1 MYVNIACIIMAS
13 GEGKRFG
20 GNKLLSPFRGEPL
33 YRRIIRTTSA
43 LPFSD
48 RLVVTRHM
56 EIAAWCR
63 ENGVRVLLHDL
74 PERNRAIRL
83 GLEALTV
90 QPGSAPAAGLSGTHS
105 ADAHSGTPSA
115 DACLFCPADQP
126 LVTEESLRRMLQVFG
141 DVSSTS
147 DVSGTSDAHGPSGI
161 SRIIRLSF
169 RGQAGAPV
177 LFPASLFPELMKLPP
192 ASGGKAVI
200 ARHPELVT
208 AVEAQFPEELSDVDT
223 PEDLRALEM
232 RSLETQ
238 ELEGWPTKNLSAE
251 AVLSPINHAA
261 PEASPAPA
269 EHAAPDTSS
278 AEDAFGLCK
287 TPAELEDLRFTLPG
301 RAFTFAVRTAGIL
314 IHEGRVLL
322 QKTIGENEYYLPGG
336 HVQPFEAT
344 EQTLVRELREELHSE
359 VEILDFAG
367 IGENFFPWEG
377 RTIQQLC
384 FYYRVRFRME
394 AQDTRAAVAAP
405 DTAPAQTCQDNAP
418 QTDLLPPKMPAA
430 PGIPTEGR
438 FEGFDTAETER
449 YHLEYVWVP
458 LPELEIPG
466 RIRLFPEKSRP
477 MITGNLPASIH
488 FIDTQ

>member
-1 MYVNIACIIMAS
+1 MNIDCIIMAS

-20 GNKLLSPFRGEPL
+20 GNKLLAPFRGEPL

-90 QPGSAPAAGLSGTHS
+90 QPGSAPAAGLSGTPS

-269 EHAAPDTSS
+269 EHAAPETSS
-278 AEDAFGLCK
+278 AADSFALCK

-322 QKTIGENEYYLPGG
+322 QKTISENEYYLPGG
-336 HVQPFEAT
+336 HVQPLETT
-344 EQTLVRELREELHSE
+344 EQTLIRELREELHSE

-384 FYYRVRFRME
+384 FYYLVRFRME
-394 AQDTRAAVAAP
+394 
-405 DTAPAQTCQDNAP
+405 
-418 QTDLLPPKMPAA
+418 A

-438 FEGFDTAETER
+438 FAGFDRAETER

-458 LPELEIPG
+458 LPELDIPG
-466 RIRLFPEKSRP
+466 RIRLFPERSRP
-477 MITGNLPASIH
+477 MITGSLPAPVH
-488 FIDTQ
+488 FTDTQ

>member
-1 MYVNIACIIMAS
+1 MNIACIIMAS

-20 GNKLLSPFRGEPL
+20 SNKLLAPFQGEPL
-33 YRRIIRTTSA
+33 YRRILRTTSA

-63 ENGVRVLLHDL
+63 ENGIRVLLHDL

-83 GLEALTV
+83 GLEALAV
-90 QPGSAPAAGLSGTHS
+90 LPGTAPADG
-105 ADAHSGTPSA
+105 
-115 DACLFCPADQP
+115 CLFCPADQP

-141 DVSSTS
+141 DVSSPCTS
-147 DVSGTSDAHGPSGI
+147 DI
-161 SRIIRLSF
+161 SRIVRLSF

-177 LFPASLFPELMKLPP
+177 IFPAALFPELTKLPP

-200 ARHPELVT
+200 AQHPDLVT
-208 AVEAQFPEELSDVDT
+208 SVEAQFPEELMDVDT
-223 PEDLRALEM
+223 PEDLQFLEKRGLEM
-232 RSLETQ
+232 HGLEVQTT
-238 ELEGWPTKNLSAE
+238 PVSA
-251 AVLSPINHAA
+251 SF
-261 PEASPAPA
+261 
-269 EHAAPDTSS
+269 D
-278 AEDAFGLCK
+278 LCK
-287 TPAELEDLRFTLPG
+287 TPAELEDLRFTLAG
-301 RAFTFAVRTAGIL
+301 RSFTFAVRTAGIL

-336 HVQPFEAT
+336 HVQPFETT
-344 EQTLVRELREELHSE
+344 EQTLIRELREELHSE

-394 AQDTRAAVAAP
+394 VSDTRTAVAAP
-405 DTAPAQTCQDNAP
+405 DTAP
-418 QTDLLPPKMPAA
+418 QTDLLPPKMTAA

-438 FEGFDTAETER
+438 FAGFDRAETER

-458 LPELEIPG
+458 LPELDIPG
-466 RIRLFPEKSRP
+466 RIRLFPERSRP
-477 MITGNLPASIH
+477 MITGSLPAPVH
-488 FIDTQ
+488 FTDTQ